1 VFLSIICY
9 LPKLVETNGG
19 EELLTS
25 RKACMVGSR
34 RSKLGAFALGSA
46 LVLLGSAVGQAT
58 AYAQAQAAARD
69 PALPAGALANPLAA
83 FSLDR
88 LSATR
93 ERPLFSPSRRP
104 PVPPPAPVAAAL
116 PPPPPP
122 QLTLF
127 GIVMDAE
134 DARAIVKMGT
144 ANEIRRVRMGDDI
157 GGWKVAQIEQRQLV
171 LSLDSRI
178 ATFTLFDGHAKPAA
192 AIVPSPNTP
201 PPTSAA
207 AMRKTLTLE
216 DLRTLLPPIR

>member
-9 LPKLVETNGG
+9 LSKLVETSGG
-19 EELLTS
+19 EELLTI
-25 RKACMVGSR
+25 REACMVGSW
-34 RSKLGAFALGSA
+34 RSKFGAFALGSA
-46 LVLLGSAVGQAT
+46 LVLLGSAVGHAT
-58 AYAQAQAAARD
+58 AYAQAPAAARD
-69 PALPAGALANPLAA
+69 PAPAAGALANPLAT

-104 PVPPPAPVAAAL
+104 PVAPPAPVAAAL

-134 DARAIVKMGT
+134 DARAIVKMEP
-144 ANEIRRVRMGDDI
+144 ANEIRRVRIGDDI
-157 GGWKVAQIEQRQLV
+157 GGWKVAQIQQRHLV

-178 ATFTLFDGHAKPAA
+178 ATFTLFDGHAKSAA
-192 AIVPSPNTP
+192 ATVPSPNPPAPTP
-201 PPTSAA
+201 AA
-207 AMRKTLTLE
+207 AMRKNLTLE